1 VIPAEAQGQ
10 ARCEVSVLELA
21 RELVDQ
27 FTSLWWEGDASF
39 PDMGRTYSHK
49 EHVARERELR
59 ELVGKLLLE
68 LEAPPETPVEREQ
81 AQTRAGEAGRHFAR
95 FALDLEN
102 SHLDMLIQ
110 GGFSREARTF
120 SRLAREFDPQIST
133 ADVLQANR
141 NVWTMNGIQRMLG
154 LPIEVT
160 PSVFA
165 YSLLYPYTDNYL
177 DDPLISEETK
187 VSFNERIGRRLR
199 GEAVAPA
206 NAQEERM
213 WDLIGRIESQYDRSS
228 HPQVFE
234 SLLAIQQAQ
243 EQSVRLLRRGASPY
257 EVDVLGI
264 SLKKGGAS
272 VLADGYLVAGSPS
285 RPHAE
290 LFFGL
295 GALLQLADDLQ
306 DVKEDRKGALLTI
319 FSQTA
324 QRWSLDGLTNRTFS
338 FRTKVM
344 DYLRAITVPDAQPL
358 ADLMRKSSLHLIMDS
373 ASQARHLYSRRYIR
387 DLEIHSPFRFSVLQ
401 RERHR
406 LERQRV
412 KFLRLMD
419 GDLGKD

>member
-1 VIPAEAQGQ
+1 MTLTDGASRASCD
-10 ARCEVSVLELA
+10 ASVLRLT
-21 RELVDQ
+21 RELVSQ

-39 PDMGRTYSHK
+39 PDLDRSYSRT
-49 EHVARERELR
+49 EHVERERELR

-68 LEAPPETPVEREQ
+68 LEAPPQTPEEREQ
-81 AQTRAGEAGRHFAR
+81 AQNRVGEAGRHFAR
-95 FALDLEN
+95 FALDLED

-187 VSFNERIGRRLR
+187 VSFNGRIGRRLR

-206 NAQEERM
+206 NTQEERM

-234 SLLAIQQAQ
+234 SLLSIQQAQ

-272 VLADGYLVAGSPS
+272 VLADGYLVAGTLS

-306 DVKEDRKGALLTI
+306 DVKEDRKGALLTV

-324 QRWSLDGLTNRTFS
+324 QRWPLDGLTNRTFS
-338 FRTKVM
+338 FRAKVM
-344 DYLRAITVPDAQPL
+344 DHLRAITVPDAQPL

-373 ASQARHLYSRRYIR
+373 ASQARHLYSRNYIK
-387 DLEIHSPFRFSVLQ
+387 DLEAHSPFRFTVLQ
-401 RERHR
+401 KERRR
-406 LERQRV
+406 LERQRAR
-412 KFLRLMD
+412 FLRLVD
-419 GDLGKD
+419 SVAGKD

>member
-1 VIPAEAQGQ
+1 MTATDGADRASCEAS
-10 ARCEVSVLELA
+10 ALRLT
-21 RELVDQ
+21 RELIDQ

-39 PDMGRTYSHK
+39 PDLGRSYSHK
-49 EHVARERELR
+49 EHVEREGELR
-59 ELVGKLLLE
+59 ELVGKLLVE

-81 AQTRAGEAGRHFAR
+81 AQTRVGEAGRHFAR
-95 FALDLEN
+95 FALDLED
-102 SHLDMLIQ
+102 SHLDMLIP

-154 LPIEVT
+154 LQIEVT

-177 DDPLISEETK
+177 DDPLIPEETK

-228 HPQVFE
+228 HPRIFE

-264 SLKKGGAS
+264 SLEKGGAS
-272 VLADGYLVAGSPS
+272 VLADGYLVAGSLS

-306 DVKEDRKGALLTI
+306 DVKEDRKGGLLTV

-324 QRWSLDGLTNRTFS
+324 PRWPLDGLTNRAFS

-344 DYLRAITVPDAQPL
+344 DCLHAITVPDAQPL
-358 ADLMRKSSLHLIMDS
+358 VDLMRKSSLHLIMDS
-373 ASQARHLYSRRYIR
+373 ASQARHLYSRNYIK
-387 DLEIHSPFRFSVLQ
+387 DLEAHSPFRFSVLQ
-401 RERHR
+401 RERRR
-406 LERQRV
+406 LERQRAR
-412 KFLRLMD
+412 FLRLVD
-419 GDLGKD
+419 NGLGKD

>member
-1 VIPAEAQGQ
+1 MTLTDGAGCASCDG
-10 ARCEVSVLELA
+10 SVLRLT

-39 PDMGRTYSHK
+39 PDLDRSYSHR
-49 EHVARERELR
+49 EHVEREGELR

-68 LEAPPETPVEREQ
+68 LEAPPETSAQREQ
-81 AQTRAGEAGRHFAR
+81 AETRVGEAGRRFAR
-95 FALDLEN
+95 LALDLED

-120 SRLAREFDPQIST
+120 SRLAREFDPQIPT

-141 NVWTMNGIQRMLG
+141 NVWTMNGLQRMLG

-177 DDPLISEETK
+177 DDPLVSEETK

-213 WDLIGRIESQYDRSS
+213 WNLIGRIESQYDRSS

-243 EQSVRLLRRGASPY
+243 ERSIHLLRHGASPY

-264 SLKKGGAS
+264 SLEKGGSS
-272 VLADGYLVAGSPS
+272 VLADGYLVAGSLA

-306 DVKEDRKGALLTI
+306 DVREDMKGSLLTV

-324 QRWSLDGLTNRTFS
+324 RRWPLDGLTSRTFS

-344 DYLRAITVPDAQPL
+344 DCLRAITVPDAQPL
-358 ADLMRKSSLHLIMDS
+358 VDLMRKSSLHLIMDS
-373 ASQARHLYSRRYIR
+373 ASRARHLYSRKYIR
-387 DLEIHSPFRFSVLQ
+387 DLEAHSPFRFSVLR
-401 RERHR
+401 RERRR
-406 LERQRV
+406 LERQRAR
-412 KFLRLMD
+412 FLRLVD
-419 GDLGKD
+419 GGLGKD